1 MRSLEFEIEQD
12 GYSLIIRDVDLL
24 PDSHQRAIAGMIQGR
39 EHAGWIGVTIGTGD
53 HSADSDAL
61 VLPFFGHTVHVPAL
75 RHRIEDLH
83 KLIPYILR
91 QVSRGQDVSL
101 SPAAIRQLTKYSW
114 PGNVAQ
120 LREILQQVVQNQR
133 SGVIEVD
140 KLPPVCRAL
149 SRRTLTPIEAMK
161 RDAIIQSLE
170 GNGGNKQAAAHA
182 LGMSRATIYRK
193 IREFGI
199 DV

>member
-1 MRSLEFEIEQD
+1 
-12 GYSLIIRDVDLL
+12 
-24 PDSHQRAIAGMIQGR
+24 
-39 EHAGWIGVTIGTGD
+39 
-53 HSADSDAL
+53 
-61 VLPFFGHTVHVPAL
+61 
-75 RHRIEDLH
+75 
-83 KLIPYILR
+83 
-91 QVSRGQDVSL
+91 
-101 SPAAIRQLTKYSW
+101 
-114 PGNVAQ
+114 
-120 LREILQQVVQNQR
+120 
-133 SGVIEVD
+133 VIEVD